1 MFRRVTMLYKIVI
14 RLLSLFFHSYIRLDT
29 IGHRNIPSSG
39 GVILAPNHIS
49 YLDPLLLGVVVKR
62 KVYSMAKEELFKNA
76 ILRFVMT
83 HLNAFPV
90 KRGKMDRYA
99 LKRSLQILNQG
110 KVLNVFPEGT
120 IPLNSNTIE
129 GKPGVAWLALKANVP
144 IVPVKIIG
152 SEKLLPDGKFFPR
165 MGRARIIFGQPIFF
179 ETKNNRY
186 KKNRKRISEKIME
199 EIKKL

>member
-1 MFRRVTMLYKIVI
+1 MLYKIV
-14 RLLSLFFHSYIRLDT
+14 RLTLSLFFHSYIRLDT
-29 IGHRNIPSSG
+29 IGHRNIPGSG

-83 HLNAFPV
+83 HLKAFPV
-90 KRGKMDRYA
+90 KRGKIDRYA

-110 KVLNVFPEGT
+110 KLLNVFPEGT
-120 IPLNSNTIE
+120 IPLNSNTTE

-144 IVPVKIIG
+144 VVPVKIIG
-152 SEKLLPDGKFFPR
+152 SEKLLPDGKVFPR
-165 MGRARIIFGQPIFF
+165 MGRARIVFGQPISF

-199 EIKKL
+199 EIEKL

>member
-1 MFRRVTMLYKIVI
+1 MLYKIVI
-14 RLLSLFFHSYIRLDT
+14 RLLSLFFHSYIRLDI
-29 IGHRNIPSSG
+29 IGHRNIPKSG

-49 YLDPLLLGVVVKR
+49 YLDPLLLGVGVKR

-120 IPLNSNTIE
+120 ISLNGNTIE

-152 SEKLLPDGKFFPR
+152 SEKLLPDGKVFPR
-165 MGRARIIFGQPIFF
+165 MGRAKIIFGQPIFF
-179 ETKNNRY
+179 ENKNNTY
-186 KKNRKRISEKIME
+186 KKNNKRMTEKIME
-199 EIKKL
+199 EIEKL

>member
-1 MFRRVTMLYKIVI
+1 MLYKIV
-14 RLLSLFFHSYIRLDT
+14 RLILSLFFHSYIRLDT
-29 IGHRNIPSSG
+29 IGYRNIPGSG

-83 HLNAFPV
+83 HLKAFPV
-90 KRGKMDRYA
+90 KRGKIDRYA

-110 KVLNVFPEGT
+110 KLLNVFPEGT
-120 IPLNSNTIE
+120 IPLNSNTTE

-144 IVPVKIIG
+144 VVPVKIIG
-152 SEKLLPDGKFFPR
+152 SEKLLPDGKVFPR
-165 MGRARIIFGQPIFF
+165 MGRARIIFGQPIYF

-199 EIKKL
+199 EIEKL

>member
-1 MFRRVTMLYKIVI
+1 MLYKIVI
-14 RLLSLFFHSYIRLDT
+14 RLLSLFFHSYIRLDV
-29 IGHRNIPSSG
+29 IGHRNIPISG

-49 YLDPLLLGVVVKR
+49 YLDPLLLGVAVKR

-120 IPLNSNTIE
+120 ISLNGNTIE

-152 SEKLLPDGKFFPR
+152 SEKLLPDGKVFPR
-165 MGRARIIFGQPIFF
+165 MGRAKIIFGQPIFF
-179 ETKNNRY
+179 ENKNNTY
-186 KKNRKRISEKIME
+186 KKNNKRMTEKIME
-199 EIKKL
+199 EIEKL

>member
-1 MFRRVTMLYKIVI
+1 MIYKIVKLI
-14 RLLSLFFHSYIRLDT
+14 VSLFFHSYIRLDI
-29 IGHRNIPSSG
+29 IGDRNIPRSG

-49 YLDPLLLGVVVKR
+49 YLDPLLLGVGVKR

-76 ILRFVMT
+76 ILRFIMT
-83 HLNAFPV
+83 HLKAFPV
-90 KRGKMDRYA
+90 KRGRVDRYA

-144 IVPVKIIG
+144 VVPVKIIG
-152 SEKLLPDGKFFPR
+152 SEKLLPDGKVFPK
-165 MGRARIIFGQPIFF
+165 MGRARIIFGQPLSFK
-179 ETKNNRY
+179 TKDNRH
-186 KKNRKRISEKIME
+186 KKNREKISGKIME
-199 EIKKL
+199 EIEKL